1 CSMRRA
7 PARRCR
13 WTVASTATRSA
24 PCGARAPTRS
34 SRATPCF
41 RPAIRAPRSLRCAHA
56 ARTRRDGGTMMT
68 QRQQWGIVAGIVLF
82 LAGVLA
88 AGVHFLGD
96 ELFPVSVGSK
106 APPIEGITL
115 DGKRTPKS
123 LADYS
128 GKVVLLNVWATWCEP
143 CRVEMPISVDDPGAE
158 TRILDFVKE
167 YGLTFEVL
175 HDPKQVTTR
184 HYQIT
189 GYPETFIIAR
199 DGTIRKKLIGASD
212 WSSEANRALVRELLG

>member
-1 CSMRRA
+1 
-7 PARRCR
+7 
-13 WTVASTATRSA
+13 
-24 PCGARAPTRS
+24 
-34 SRATPCF
+34 
-41 RPAIRAPRSLRCAHA
+41 
-56 ARTRRDGGTMMT
+56 MMT
-68 QRQQWGIVAGIVLF
+68 QRQQWGIVAGIVLL
-82 LAGVLA
+82 LATVLA

-106 APPIEGITL
+106 APPIEGVTL
-115 DGKRTPKS
+115 DGRKAQKT

-143 CRVEMPISVDDPGAE
+143 CRVEMPSIEKLHKEFGSQGLAVVAISVDDPGAE
-158 TRILDFVKE
+158 SRILDFVKE

-175 HDPKQVTTR
+175 HDPRQVTTR

-199 DGTIRKKLIGASD
+199 DGTIRRKLIGAAN
-212 WSSEANRALVRELLG
+212 WSSDANRALIRELLGVSAGSVHVPAGAAPGGDAPDSLTLNGAAKPAG